1 VSTIQEEPNFAVKRG
16 QTMGISVSLKQVA
29 EELDAL
35 PNEWTA
41 YINRETGEIYSFSD
55 EEATRAEDQEEEDE
69 DERADWEKESLARAR
84 EVLAIEAWI
93 ALPGKF
99 EINEWEIMR
108 DFAQSQTDRE
118 AADNLLRAIQGR
130 GAFRYFKDMVDRYG
144 LRDEWFEFKERALKE
159 IAREALEEAG
169 IPYTQEPN

>member
-1 VSTIQEEPNFAVKRG
+1 
-16 QTMGISVSLKQVA
+16 VA

-35 PNEWTA
+35 PDEWTA
-41 YINRETGEIYSFSD
+41 YINRETGELYSIST
-55 EEATRAEDQEEEDE
+55 EEAAQAEDDEEEDE
-69 DERADWEKESLARAR
+69 DERADWEKESLAQAR
-84 EVLAIEAWI
+84 EVLDSEAWI

-99 EINEWEIMR
+99 EGNEWEIMR

-144 LRDEWFEFKERALKE
+144 LRDEWFQFKGRALEE

-169 IPYTQEPN
+169 IPFTEEPA